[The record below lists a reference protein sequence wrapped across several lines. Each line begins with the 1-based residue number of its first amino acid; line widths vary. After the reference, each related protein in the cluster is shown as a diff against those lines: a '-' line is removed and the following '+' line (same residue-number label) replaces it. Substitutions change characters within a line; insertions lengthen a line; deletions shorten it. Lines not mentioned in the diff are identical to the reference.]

1 MNNKISKSVAIII
14 SPNWKDYAEKYLQ
27 DCIDSIRKQ
36 DYQGKM
42 KIFLTDNETS
52 ERSFQLISRIVPEA
66 EFILN
71 KENDGFAKGNNDAMR
86 LATAENFDY
95 LFLINMDAVAE
106 SDCIRKLV
114 DTAENDKNIGAVQP
128 RIMLWDEKEKINS
141 LGNVT
146 HFLGFGYSQG
156 YKDKYSAGEKKVSD
170 IGYFSGAA
178 VMLKSEALKKI
189 GLFDEEY
196 WMYNED
202 QELGLR
208 LWLSGYRCVI
218 SEAAAAEHKYE
229 FSKSIKQFYWMDR
242 NRILVILEC
251 YSSLTLLLIFPA
263 FIVMEIGLIL
273 FSLKSGWFKE
283 KLQVWKYFVSLKN
296 WKYILKAR
304 KRNQDLRK
312 IKESEFIRLI
322 VGRIWYQEV
331 DDWKLR
337 LINPIF
343 NGYWDVCRRVIGML
357 GY

>member
-14 SPNWKDYAEKYLQ
+14 SPNWKDYAEKYLE
-27 DCIDSIRKQ
+27 DCVASLRKQ

-52 ERSFQLISRIVPEA
+52 ERSFQLISKIVPEA

-71 KENDGFAKGNNDAMR
+71 KNNDGFAKGNNDAMR

-106 SDCIRKLV
+106 PDCIRKLV
-114 DTAENDKNIGAVQP
+114 EVAENDDGIAAVQP
-128 RIMLWDEKEKINS
+128 RIMLWNEKEKINS

-156 YKDKYSAGEKKVSD
+156 YKEKYSERENKVHD

-178 VMLKSEALKKI
+178 VLLRAELLNNI
-189 GLFDEEY
+189 GLFDEKY

-202 QELGLR
+202 QELGMR
-208 LWLSGYRCVI
+208 IWLSGSRCVV
-218 SEAAAAEHKYE
+218 SDTAVAYHKYE

-242 NRILVILEC
+242 NRILVMLEC
-251 YSSLTLLLIFPA
+251 YQVLTLILILPA
-263 FIVMEIGLIL
+263 FFVMEFGLIL

-283 KLQVWKYFVSLKN
+283 KLRVWKYFFSLRN

-304 KRNQDLRK
+304 KRNQCLRK
-312 IKESEFIRLI
+312 VKEREFIRLM
-322 VGRIWYQEV
+322 VGKIWYQEV

-337 LINPIF
+337 FVNPVF
-343 NGYWDVCRRVIGML
+343 EVYWMVCRFIIFW
-357 GY
+357 

>member
-1 MNNKISKSVAIII
+1 MENKMFKSVAIII

-27 DCIDSIRKQ
+27 DCVDSLRKQ
-36 DYQGKM
+36 DYPGKM

-52 ERSFQLISRIVPEA
+52 EKSFQLISRIVPEA

-71 KENDGFAKGNNDAMR
+71 KENDGFAKGNNDSMR

-95 LFLINMDAVAE
+95 IFLINMDAVAE
-106 SDCIRKLV
+106 PDCIKKLV
-114 DTAENDKNIGAVQP
+114 EVAESDEKIGAVQP

-156 YKDKYSAGEKKVSD
+156 YKEKYFERENKIQD

-178 VMLKSEALKKI
+178 VLLRSEVLKNI

-202 QELGLR
+202 QELGMR
-208 LWLSGYRCVI
+208 FWLNGKRCVI
-218 SEAAAAEHKYE
+218 NETAVAYHKYE

-242 NRILVILEC
+242 NRMLVMLEC
-251 YSSLTLLLIFPA
+251 YHALTLILIFPA
-263 FIVMEIGLIL
+263 FLVMELGLIL
-273 FSLKSGWFKE
+273 FSFKSGWFKE
-283 KLQVWKYFVSLKN
+283 KLRVWKYFLSLRN

-304 KRNQDLRK
+304 KRNQCLRK
-312 IKESEFIRLI
+312 VKEREFVRLI
-322 VGRIWYQEV
+322 VGKIWYQEV

-337 LINPIF
+337 LVNPVF
-343 NGYWDVCRRVIGML
+343 DACWKVCRWVIGRFTI
-357 GY
+357 